1 MLGFVLFS
9 NGFKVSRWLTTTL
22 SYFPAWEKKPK
33 RSKDVVL
40 QKKHFP
46 PKRASSPATSKTSFL
61 SSVFSRHW
69 KCNTPTKLFH
79 FSTKHFLKINQIQ
92 KNKKKKKK
100 LPIPWGKWQP
110 EESQKPAL
118 NSEHSHP
125 TSTASLTEVIY

>member
-1 MLGFVLFS
+1 MLSFVLFS

-22 SYFPAWEKKPK
+22 SYFPAWEKKTK

-46 PKRASSPATSKTSFL
+46 PKRASSPATSKTSFI

-92 KNKKKKKK
+92 MNKKKKKRFPSLEGNGNQK
-100 LPIPWGKWQP
+100 NPKNQRWTLSTVTLLPQ
-110 EESQKPAL
+110 L
-118 NSEHSHP
+118 H
-125 TSTASLTEVIY
+125 